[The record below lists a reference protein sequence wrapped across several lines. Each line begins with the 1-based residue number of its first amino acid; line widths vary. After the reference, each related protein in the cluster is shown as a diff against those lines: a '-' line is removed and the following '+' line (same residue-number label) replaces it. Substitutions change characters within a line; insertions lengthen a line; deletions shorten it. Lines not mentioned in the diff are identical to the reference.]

1 MEIVKENDIN
11 TSVQQQTA
19 PQSYPQQESDIPTT
33 QPPEK
38 IKKSINHIG
47 LIAMILSIL
56 TLLGTVVSL
65 ASIFILS
72 KTNIL
77 SEEDILFL
85 TNQYIQN
92 PLLVITSFISIIIL
106 GITIFLSNKLRK
118 DDLLTPENTHR
129 NLLIIT
135 LVFVFNF
142 LSNLLSNG
150 LYSSTNTTTES
161 EVTFSF
167 PIFEIIILFVL
178 IKGLID
184 FKKYMKES

>member
-1 MEIVKENDIN
+1 MEDIKENNIN
-11 TSVQQQTA
+11 IQQQTV
-19 PQSYPQQESDIPTT
+19 PQNYTQQESDTPTI

-47 LIAMILSIL
+47 LIVMILSIL
-56 TLLGTVVSL
+56 ILLGTVLSL

-72 KTNIL
+72 KTNVL

-85 TNQYIQN
+85 TNQYTQN
-92 PLLVITSFISIIIL
+92 PFLVITGFISIIIL
-106 GITIFLSNKLRK
+106 GVIIFLSNKLRK
-118 DDLLTPENTHR
+118 DTLEQLKKTHR

-135 LVFVFNF
+135 LIFILNF
-142 LSNLLSNG
+142 LIDLLSNG
-150 LYSSTNTTTES
+150 IYSAISTPTES
-161 EVTFSF
+161 EVTFSL

-184 FKKYMKES
+184 LKKNMKES